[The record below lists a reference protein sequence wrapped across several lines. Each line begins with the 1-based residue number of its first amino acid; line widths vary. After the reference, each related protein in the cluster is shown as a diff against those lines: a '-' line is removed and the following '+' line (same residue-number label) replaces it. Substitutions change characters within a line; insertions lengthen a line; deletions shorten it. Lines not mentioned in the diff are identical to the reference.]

1 MKKAYAGVDRFRLAA
16 AFLVIGIH
24 IGPFSVWSREAD
36 YLLTC
41 CAGRIAVPF
50 FLVTTGYFVLAPYVK
65 SGFRKKQAVRRYLAK
80 NGILYLAATLFYTP
94 LALYSGNVPH
104 SAPDAVR
111 TLLFDGTFY
120 HLWYFPAAMTGVI
133 ILAIL
138 LRVLCRLRGS
148 VQAAIRA
155 AALFSL
161 AAYTV
166 GLFGD
171 SYYGLAE
178 RIPLLCRIYSRI
190 FSVSSYTRNGIF
202 YAPVF
207 LLLGVLINLRDE
219 TETCRES
226 GCGGYG
232 GCRGHS
238 RGDRDG
244 GGRPDRNERPLSG
257 NRNEQ
262 PLSGNRNERPL
273 SGNRN
278 EQPLSG
284 NRNGRPLSGNFGPA
298 VGHRRDSAGCAK
310 GLLLS
315 FAAMLA
321 EGYATYSLHLQRHN
335 SMYLFLLPVMYFLF
349 RLLLMMRGEAPGWIR
364 NCSMLLYV
372 LHPAVIAVLHK
383 AAKAAGLE
391 ELLIRN
397 TFVQYL
403 TVCAASLAVTYVIRS
418 VVRAGAFCRD
428 ENGSENRTK
437 AKRRAERKQNK
448 KQDKSKEMS
457 EAKTEQKTGQKQRE
471 SGAKTERKTDKS
483 KEKSGTKTG
492 QKQREKRN
500 ENRTKQGE
508 KYRKSRCK
516 REGVTGCTRKAGRGS
531 SSI

>member
-219 TETCRES
+219 TETCRGS
-226 GCGGYG
+226 GCGGYDGCGGYG
-232 GCRGHS
+232 GCKGHS

-244 GGRPDRNERPLSG
+244 GGRPDRNE
-257 NRNEQ
+257 Q
-262 PLSGNRNERPL
+262 PLSGKRNERPL

-278 EQPLSG
+278 
-284 NRNGRPLSGNFGPA
+284 GRPLIGNFGPA
-298 VGHRRDSAGCAK
+298 VGRRRDGAGCAK

-349 RLLLMMRGEAPGWIR
+349 RLLLMVRGEAPGWIR

-403 TVCAASLAVTYVIRS
+403 TVCAASLAVTYMIRS
-418 VVRAGAFCRD
+418 VVRAGASCRD